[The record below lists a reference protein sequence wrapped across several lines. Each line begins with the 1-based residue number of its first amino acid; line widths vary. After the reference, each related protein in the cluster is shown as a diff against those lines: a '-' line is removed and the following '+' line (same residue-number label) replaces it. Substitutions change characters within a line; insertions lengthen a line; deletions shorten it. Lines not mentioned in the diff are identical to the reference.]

1 MIFGKFTIQV
11 DQKHLEGIPSGMF
24 VGHSVIVGKVFL
36 GNFRKK
42 FTAKSV
48 DADKYKSAYN
58 AGDKSRSHEKLDAH
72 ARQCAMTEH
81 TMRSI
86 VPQYVTIRAY
96 WTGVNWK
103 FAEPKDIDISTNGDG
118 IRLSAKIIEQVAD
131 PFAW

>member
-1 MIFGKFTIQV
+1 MIFEKFT
-11 DQKHLEGIPSGMF
+11 LEIDPKYLDNLPCGMYI
-24 VGHSVIVGKVFL
+24 GHSVVIGKVFL

-48 DADKYKSAYN
+48 DMDKYKSAYN

-72 ARQCAMTEH
+72 ARQYAMTEH

-103 FAEPKDIDISTNGDG
+103 FTEPKDIDISTNGDG
-118 IRLSAKIIEQVAD
+118 IRLSAKIVNHEED
-131 PFAW
+131 FFTW